1 MEHFFSINKQLKNL
15 EGFEKRPI
23 FAVTQPIYQRF
34 MEMLTPFFGIFTSFI
49 LFYYRKD
56 FNRSNLYLALFFL
69 CSNLIVLVYFG
80 LHFTKIP
87 FWEGVFFVNFM
98 PLSFVIG
105 PLLFYYVKYA
115 VAENKNITPKDYW
128 HLFPA
133 VIVIIYSLPY
143 TTLPF
148 SKKVEIAHH
157 IQAVTQDYDF
167 TISFFSLKELL
178 FIRPLHLL
186 LYCVISL
193 IYFKQEAKKRMAI
206 YGQLPVN
213 YSLVKKWIYVLV
225 GIQLFISLYCLLDS
239 YADFIL
245 NDYAGIIN
253 QKNYFRFLGAAF
265 FCQNIVLFL
274 FPKILF
280 DSISYPDASLAK
292 NRAAQLKKGNTPEI
306 NQNINT
312 LLEDYL
318 LTSPFVLP
326 GFNLSKMALDIQ
338 LSERVL
344 SNYFN
349 TELKISF
356 SEWKNNQRI
365 DYACKLIEEGKATKL
380 TVEGIS
386 QNVGFSSRS
395 KFIDAFKERK
405 GVVPSTYIKQFS

>member
-1 MEHFFSINKQLKNL
+1 MKKL
-15 EGFEKRPI
+15 EDFQKRPI

-80 LHFTKIP
+80 LHFSKIP
-87 FWEGVFFVNFM
+87 FWEGVFFINFM

-115 VAENKNITPKDYW
+115 VAENKNITPKDYL

-133 VIVIIYSLPY
+133 VVVILYSLPY

-167 TISFFSLKELL
+167 SISFFSLKKML
-178 FIRPLHLL
+178 FIRPLHLFI
-186 LYCVISL
+186 YCVLSWG
-193 IYFKQEAKKRMAI
+193 YFKQTTKKRLASV
-206 YGQLPVN
+206 GVLPTHH
-213 YSLVKKWIYVLV
+213 SMIQKWIYSLI
-225 GIQLFISLYCLLDS
+225 GLQLFIASYCLLDS

-245 NDYAGIIN
+245 NDYQGIIN
-253 QKNYFRFLGAAF
+253 QKNYFRFLGVAF
-265 FCQNIVLFL
+265 SLQNVILFL

-280 DSISYPDASLAK
+280 DSISYPDASLAR
-292 NRAAQLKKGNTPEI
+292 NRAAQLKKGNTVEI
-306 NQNINT
+306 NQNIT
-312 LLEDYL
+312 KLLENYL
-318 LTSPFVLP
+318 ITSPFILP
-326 GFNLSKMALDIQ
+326 GFSLSKMALDLQ
-338 LSERVL
+338 VSERIL

-405 GVVPSTYIKQFS
+405 GVVPSTYIKQFN

>member
-1 MEHFFSINKQLKNL
+1 MEL
-15 EGFEKRPI
+15 
-23 FAVTQPIYQRF
+23 
-34 MEMLTPFFGIFTSFI
+34 LTPFFGIFTSFI

-80 LHFTKIP
+80 LHFSKIP
-87 FWEGVFFVNFM
+87 FWEGVFFIQFM

-115 VAENKNITPKDYW
+115 VAENKNIVPKDYL
-128 HLFPA
+128 HLIPA
-133 VIVIIYSLPY
+133 FLVVLYSLPY

-148 SKKVEIAHH
+148 SEKVKIAHH

-167 TISFFSLKELL
+167 TISFFSLKNMLFISPFHLL
-178 FIRPLHLL
+178 F
-186 LYCVISL
+186 YCIISL
-193 IYFKQEAKKRMAI
+193 VYFILDTTKRKNI
-206 YGQLPVN
+206 YGQMPVN
-213 YSLVKKWIYVLV
+213 YATIKNWIYILV

-245 NDYAGIIN
+245 NEYSGIIN
-253 QKNYFRFLGAAF
+253 QENYFKFLGVAF
-265 FCQNIVLFL
+265 FLQNIVLFL

-280 DSISYPDASLAK
+280 DTISYPDPTFAK
-292 NRAAQLKKGNTPEI
+292 TRLSKIKKSNSSET
-306 NQNINT
+306 NQNIT
-312 LLEDYL
+312 TQLSHYL
-318 LTSPFVLP
+318 IAKPFVLS
-326 GFNLSKMALDIQ
+326 GFNLSKMALDLQ

-349 TELKISF
+349 SELGISF
-356 SEWKNNQRI
+356 SEWKNNQRV
-365 DYACKLIEEGKATKL
+365 DFACKMIAEGKADKL

-405 GVVPSTYIKQFS
+405 GIVPSTYIKQFS

>member
-1 MEHFFSINKQLKNL
+1 
-15 EGFEKRPI
+15 
-23 FAVTQPIYQRF
+23 
-34 MEMLTPFFGIFTSFI
+34 MEMLTPFFGLFTSFI

-80 LHFTKIP
+80 LHFSKTP

-115 VAENKNITPKDYW
+115 VADDKNISPKDYL
-128 HLFPA
+128 HLIPA
-133 VIVIIYSLPY
+133 LLVVIYSLPY
-143 TTLPF
+143 TSLPF
-148 SKKVEIAHH
+148 SKKIEIAHH

-167 TISFFSLKELL
+167 TISFFSLKNML
-178 FIRPLHLL
+178 FIRPFHLL
-186 LYCVISL
+186 LYCIISL
-193 IYFKQEAKKRMAI
+193 VYFILDTKKRKAV

-213 YSLVKKWIYVLV
+213 YSIIKNWIYILV
-225 GIQLFISLYCLLDS
+225 GLQLFISLYCLLDS

-245 NDYAGIIN
+245 NDYSGIIN
-253 QKNYFRFLGAAF
+253 QENYFRFLGIAF
-265 FCQNIVLFL
+265 FLQNILLFL
-274 FPKILF
+274 YPKILF
-280 DSISYPDASLAK
+280 DTISYPDPTFAK
-292 NRAAQLKKGNTPEI
+292 TRPSQIKKGNSSDT
-306 NQNINT
+306 NQNIT
-312 LLEDYL
+312 LQLEKYMVM
-318 LTSPFVLP
+318 SPFILP
-326 GFNLSKMALDIQ
+326 GFNLSKMALDLQ

-365 DYACKLIEEGKATKL
+365 DYACKMITEGKADKL

-386 QNVGFSSRS
+386 LNVGFSSRS

-405 GVVPSTYIKQFS
+405 GVVPSTYIKELSIN

>member
-1 MEHFFSINKQLKNL
+1 MEL
-15 EGFEKRPI
+15 
-23 FAVTQPIYQRF
+23 
-34 MEMLTPFFGIFTSFI
+34 LTPFFGIFTSFI
-49 LFYYRKD
+49 LFYYKKD

-80 LHFTKIP
+80 LHFSKSP

-115 VAENKNITPKDYW
+115 MAENKTIVPKDYL
-128 HLFPA
+128 HLVPSL
-133 VIVIIYSLPY
+133 IVVLISLPY

-148 SKKVEIAHH
+148 SEKIKIAHH

-167 TISFFSLKELL
+167 KISIFSLKQMMFL
-178 FIRPLHLL
+178 RPLHLFI
-186 LYCVISL
+186 YCIVSL
-193 IYFKQEAKKRMAI
+193 WHFKSVTQKRLTDF
-206 YGQLPVN
+206 GVLPSN
-213 YSLVKKWIYVLV
+213 HTTIQRWIYALI
-225 GIQLFISLYCLLDS
+225 GLQLFISTYCFMDS
-239 YADFIL
+239 YTGFIL
-245 NDYAGIIN
+245 KNDLGIFSY
-253 QKNYFRFLGAAF
+253 QNYFRAIGGTFFL
-265 FCQNIVLFL
+265 QNVVLFL

-280 DSISYPDASLAK
+280 DSISYPNTSLAK
-292 NRAAQLKKGNTPEI
+292 NKVTQIKKNNSEKI
-306 NQNINT
+306 NQNIALQIEQYLT
-312 LLEDYL
+312 TTPFLL
-318 LTSPFVLP
+318 SRFS
-326 GFNLSKMALDIQ
+326 LSKMALDLQ
-338 LSERVL
+338 VSERNL
-344 SNYFN
+344 SYYFN

>member
-1 MEHFFSINKQLKNL
+1 
-15 EGFEKRPI
+15 
-23 FAVTQPIYQRF
+23 
-34 MEMLTPFFGIFTSFI
+34 MEMLTPFFGLFTSFV

-56 FNRSNLYLALFFL
+56 FNRSNLYLALFYL

-80 LHFTKIP
+80 LHFTKNP

-115 VAENKNITPKDYW
+115 VAENKNIVPKDYL
-128 HLFPA
+128 HLVPA
-133 VIVIIYSLPY
+133 LIVVIISLPY

-167 TISFFSLKELL
+167 KISIFSLKQMMFL
-178 FIRPLHLL
+178 RPLHLFI
-186 LYCVISL
+186 YCVASL
-193 IYFKQEAKKRMAI
+193 VYFKKATQKRLNQFGI
-206 YGQLPVN
+206 LPSN
-213 YSLVKKWIYVLV
+213 HTTIQRWIYALV
-225 GIQLFISLYCLLDS
+225 GLQLFISTYCFLDTF
-239 YADFIL
+239 AAFIL
-245 NDYAGIIN
+245 KNELGIFSY
-253 QKNYFRFLGAAF
+253 QNYFRAVGGTFFL
-265 FCQNIVLFL
+265 QNIVLFL

-280 DSISYPDASLAK
+280 DSISYPDPSLAK
-292 NRAAQLKKGNTPEI
+292 NRAAQLKKNNSQEI
-306 NQNINT
+306 NQNITVQLETYLGNT
-312 LLEDYL
+312 
-318 LTSPFVLP
+318 PFLVP
-326 GFNLSKMALDIQ
+326 GFSLSKMALDLQ

-349 TELKISF
+349 TELAVSF

-365 DYACKLIEEGKATKL
+365 DYACKLIDEGKADKL

-386 QNVGFSSRS
+386 LNVGFSSRS

-405 GVVPSTYIKQFS
+405 GVVPSSYIKQSNSN

>member
-1 MEHFFSINKQLKNL
+1 MEIL
-15 EGFEKRPI
+15 
-23 FAVTQPIYQRF
+23 A
-34 MEMLTPFFGIFTSFI
+34 PFFGLFTSFI

-80 LHFTKIP
+80 LHFSKIP
-87 FWEGVFFVNFM
+87 FWEGVFFINFM

-115 VAENKNITPKDYW
+115 VAEDKNISPRDYL
-128 HLFPA
+128 HLIPA
-133 VIVIIYSLPY
+133 FLVVVYSLPY

-148 SKKVEIAHH
+148 SEKVKIAHH
-157 IQAVTQDYDF
+157 IQAVTQDYDYS
-167 TISFFSLKELL
+167 ISFFSLTNML
-178 FIRPLHLL
+178 FIRPFHLL
-186 LYCVISL
+186 LYCIISL
-193 IYFKQEAKKRMAI
+193 IYFKIDTKKRKAV

-213 YSLVKKWIYVLV
+213 YTIIKKWIYVLV
-225 GIQLFISLYCLLDS
+225 GLQLFISLYCLLDS

-245 NDYAGIIN
+245 NDYSGIIN
-253 QKNYFRFLGAAF
+253 QENYFRFLGVAF
-265 FCQNIVLFL
+265 FLQNILLFL

-280 DSISYPDASLAK
+280 DTISYPDPTFAK
-292 NRAAQLKKGNTPEI
+292 TRPSQIKKGNSSEI
-306 NQNINT
+306 NQSIT
-312 LLEDYL
+312 IQLTQYL
-318 LTSPFVLP
+318 IEKPFIQS
-326 GFNLSKMALDIQ
+326 GFNLSKMAMDLQ

-349 TELKISF
+349 TELAISF

-365 DYACKLIEEGKATKL
+365 DYACKMIAEGKADKL

>member
-1 MEHFFSINKQLKNL
+1 
-15 EGFEKRPI
+15 
-23 FAVTQPIYQRF
+23 

-80 LHFTKIP
+80 LHFSKSP

-115 VAENKNITPKDYW
+115 VAENKNITPKDYL

-133 VIVIIYSLPY
+133 VVVILYSLPY

-167 TISFFSLKELL
+167 SISFFSLKKML
-178 FIRPLHLL
+178 FIRPLHLFI
-186 LYCVISL
+186 YCVLSWG
-193 IYFKQEAKKRMAI
+193 YFKQTTKKRLASV
-206 YGQLPVN
+206 GVLPTHH
-213 YSLVKKWIYVLV
+213 SMIQKWIYSLI
-225 GIQLFISLYCLLDS
+225 GLQLFIASYCLLDS

-245 NDYAGIIN
+245 NDYQGIIN
-253 QKNYFRFLGAAF
+253 QKNYFRFLGVAF
-265 FCQNIVLFL
+265 SLQNVILFL

-280 DSISYPDASLAK
+280 DTISYPDASLAR
-292 NRAAQLKKGNTPEI
+292 NRATQLKKGNAVEI
-306 NQNINT
+306 NQNITT
-312 LLEDYL
+312 LLDKYMVAC
-318 LTSPFVLP
+318 PFILP
-326 GFNLSKMALDIQ
+326 GFNLSKMALDLQ
-338 LSERVL
+338 VSERIL

>member
-1 MEHFFSINKQLKNL
+1 MKKL
-15 EGFEKRPI
+15 EDFQKRPI

-80 LHFTKIP
+80 LHFSKIP
-87 FWEGVFFVNFM
+87 FWEGVFFINFM

-115 VAENKNITPKDYW
+115 VAENKNITPKDYL

-133 VIVIIYSLPY
+133 VVVILYSLPY

-167 TISFFSLKELL
+167 SISFFSLKKML
-178 FIRPLHLL
+178 FLRPLHLFI
-186 LYCVISL
+186 YCVLSWV
-193 IYFKQEAKKRMAI
+193 YFKQANKKRLASV
-206 YGQLPVN
+206 GVLPTHH
-213 YSLVKKWIYVLV
+213 SMIQKWIYSLI
-225 GIQLFISLYCLLDS
+225 GLQLFIASYCLLDS

-245 NDYAGIIN
+245 NDYQGIIN
-253 QKNYFRFLGAAF
+253 QKNYFRFLGVAF
-265 FCQNIVLFL
+265 SLQNVILFL

-280 DSISYPDASLAK
+280 DSISYPDASLAR
-292 NRAAQLKKGNTPEI
+292 NRAAQLKKGNTVEI
-306 NQNINT
+306 NQNIT
-312 LLEDYL
+312 KLLENYL
-318 LTSPFVLP
+318 ITSPFILP
-326 GFNLSKMALDIQ
+326 GFSLSKMALDLQ
-338 LSERVL
+338 VSERIL

-405 GVVPSTYIKQFS
+405 GVVPSTYIKEFSLN

>member
-1 MEHFFSINKQLKNL
+1 MKKL
-15 EGFEKRPI
+15 EDFQKRPI
-23 FAVTQPIYQRF
+23 FAVTQPIYHRF

-80 LHFTKIP
+80 LHFSKIP
-87 FWEGVFFVNFM
+87 FWEGVFFINFM

-115 VAENKNITPKDYW
+115 VAENKNITPKDYL

-133 VIVIIYSLPY
+133 VVVILYSLPY

-167 TISFFSLKELL
+167 SISFFSLKKML
-178 FIRPLHLL
+178 FLRPLHLFI
-186 LYCVISL
+186 YCVLSWV
-193 IYFKQEAKKRMAI
+193 YFKQANKKRLASV
-206 YGQLPVN
+206 GVLPTHH
-213 YSLVKKWIYVLV
+213 SMIQKWIYSLI
-225 GIQLFISLYCLLDS
+225 GLQLFIASYCLLDS

-245 NDYAGIIN
+245 NDYQGIIN
-253 QKNYFRFLGAAF
+253 QKNYFRFLGVAF
-265 FCQNIVLFL
+265 SLQNVILFL

-280 DSISYPDASLAK
+280 DSISYPDASLAR
-292 NRAAQLKKGNTPEI
+292 NRAAQLKKGNAVEI
-306 NQNINT
+306 NQNITT
-312 LLEDYL
+312 LLDNYMV
-318 LTSPFVLP
+318 TYPFILP
-326 GFNLSKMALDIQ
+326 GFNLSKMALDLQ
-338 LSERVL
+338 VSERIL

-405 GVVPSTYIKQFS
+405 GVVPSTYIKQFN

>member
-1 MEHFFSINKQLKNL
+1 
-15 EGFEKRPI
+15 
-23 FAVTQPIYQRF
+23 
-34 MEMLTPFFGIFTSFI
+34 MEMLTPFFGLFTSFI

-80 LHFTKIP
+80 LHFSKTP

-115 VAENKNITPKDYW
+115 VADDKNISPKDYL
-128 HLFPA
+128 HLIPA
-133 VIVIIYSLPY
+133 LIVVIYSLPY
-143 TTLPF
+143 TSLPF
-148 SKKVEIAHH
+148 SKKIEIAHH

-167 TISFFSLKELL
+167 TISFFSLKNML
-178 FIRPLHLL
+178 FIRPFHLL
-186 LYCVISL
+186 LYCIISL
-193 IYFKQEAKKRMAI
+193 VYFILDTKKRKAI

-213 YSLVKKWIYVLV
+213 YSIIKNWIYILV
-225 GIQLFISLYCLLDS
+225 GLQLFISLYCLLDS

-245 NDYAGIIN
+245 NDYSGIIN
-253 QKNYFRFLGAAF
+253 QENYFRFLGIAF
-265 FCQNIVLFL
+265 FLQNILLFL
-274 FPKILF
+274 YPKILF
-280 DSISYPDASLAK
+280 DTISYPDPTFAK
-292 NRAAQLKKGNTPEI
+292 TRLSQIKKGNSSDT
-306 NQNINT
+306 NQNIT
-312 LLEDYL
+312 LQLEKYMVM
-318 LTSPFVLP
+318 SPFILP
-326 GFNLSKMALDIQ
+326 GFNLSKMALDLQ

-365 DYACKLIEEGKATKL
+365 DYACKMITEGKADKL

-386 QNVGFSSRS
+386 LNVGFSSRS

-405 GVVPSTYIKQFS
+405 GVVPSTYIKELSIN

>member
-1 MEHFFSINKQLKNL
+1 ML
-15 EGFEKRPI
+15 
-23 FAVTQPIYQRF
+23 TQSIYQRF

-80 LHFTKIP
+80 LHFSKSP

-115 VAENKNITPKDYW
+115 VAENKNITPKDYL

-133 VIVIIYSLPY
+133 VVVILYSLPY

-167 TISFFSLKELL
+167 SISFFSLKKML
-178 FIRPLHLL
+178 FIRPLHLFI
-186 LYCVISL
+186 YCVLSWG
-193 IYFKQEAKKRMAI
+193 YFKQTTKKRLASV
-206 YGQLPVN
+206 GVLPTHH
-213 YSLVKKWIYVLV
+213 SMIQKWIYSLI
-225 GIQLFISLYCLLDS
+225 GLQSFIASYCLLDS

-245 NDYAGIIN
+245 NDYQGIIN
-253 QKNYFRFLGAAF
+253 QKNYFRFLGVAF
-265 FCQNIVLFL
+265 SLQNVILFL

-280 DSISYPDASLAK
+280 DTISYPDASLAR
-292 NRAAQLKKGNTPEI
+292 NRATQLKKGNAVEI
-306 NQNINT
+306 NQNITT
-312 LLEDYL
+312 LLDKYMVAC
-318 LTSPFVLP
+318 PFIFP
-326 GFNLSKMALDIQ
+326 GFNLSKMALDLQ
-338 LSERVL
+338 VSERIL

>member
-1 MEHFFSINKQLKNL
+1 MELLIL
-15 EGFEKRPI
+15 
-23 FAVTQPIYQRF
+23 
-34 MEMLTPFFGIFTSFI
+34 FFGGFTSFL

-69 CSNLIVLVYFG
+69 CSNLIVFVYFG
-80 LHFTKIP
+80 LHFSKTP

-105 PLLFYYVKYA
+105 PFLFYYVKYA
-115 VAENKNITPKDYW
+115 VSENKNIKPRDW
-128 HLFPA
+128 LHLIPA
-133 VIVIIYSLPY
+133 VLVVLICMPY

-167 TISFFSLKELL
+167 SISFFSLKQMLFLRAMHL
-178 FIRPLHLL
+178 FI
-186 LYCVISL
+186 YCVLSL
-193 IYFKQEAKKRMAI
+193 GYFWKATQKRSI
-206 YGQLPVN
+206 TFGTLPSNHSVI
-213 YSLVKKWIYVLV
+213 KKWIYSLI
-225 GIQLFISLYCLLDS
+225 GIQLFISTYCLLDS

-253 QKNYFRFLGAAF
+253 QQNYFRVLGAAF
-265 FCQNIVLFL
+265 FLQNSILFL

-280 DSISYPDASLAK
+280 DTISYPDPSLTK
-292 NRAAQLKKGNTPEI
+292 NRVAQLKKRKNPEI

-312 LLEDYL
+312 LLFQYMID
-318 LTSPFVLP
+318 SPFLMND
-326 GFNLSKMALDIQ
+326 FSLSKMALDLK

-349 TELKISF
+349 TELAVSF

-365 DYACKLIEEGKATKL
+365 DYACKMISEGRADKL

-386 QNVGFSSRS
+386 LNVGFLSRS
-395 KFIDAFKERK
+395 KFIDAFKDRK
-405 GVVPSTYIKQFS
+405 GLLPSIYIKQYGNF